1 MINSNY
7 GTLSGT
13 LTIKQC
19 DEVIYST
26 ETVEF
31 KTVTDEWV
39 WVQAYKGTDK
49 DMKCRD
55 MQYEMGT
62 VYEFDGDVEVCEKG
76 YHCCAKINRVFHYY
90 DIGNG
95 NRFFKVRA
103 LVRKRDAERGYSGH
117 GYLSIHTDKYVAK
130 KIEFIEEIED
140 AELFEIVDVS
150 RYVKGEKYYKVAR
163 EEDLETAYKH
173 YMCDELV
180 GNYPKE
186 VIDYLRETCNKYQLE
201 MAVKIANAPHMS
213 LDTKY
218 AIIFSRD

>member
-13 LTIKQC
+13 LSIKQG

-26 ETVEF
+26 ENVEL
-31 KTVTDEWV
+31 KTVKDEWV
-39 WVQAYKGTDK
+39 WVDAYKGTDK

-62 VYEFDGDVEVCEKG
+62 VYEFDGDVKVCEKG
-76 YHCCAKINRVFHYY
+76 YHCCKKLDKVCFYY

-103 LVRKRDAERGYSGH
+103 LVRKEDAERGYSG
-117 GYLSIHTDKYVAK
+117 GDSLFADPDKYVAK

-140 AELFEIVDVS
+140 AELFETLNLN
-150 RYVKGEKYYKVAR
+150 RWVKGEKYYKVAR
-163 EEDLETAYKH
+163 EEGLEAAYKD
-173 YMCDELV
+173 YLCDELV
-180 GNYPKE
+180 GSYPKE
-186 VIDYLRETCNKYQLE
+186 VVDYLRTTCSRYQFE
-201 MAVKIANAPHMS
+201 MAVKIANAPHMG